1 MQGNSIWTM
10 SRNPI
15 KKLRQKIWRFFIIMK
30 SFCILM
36 CFSFLT
42 LLSRKL
48 IPYFSLVS
56 LPYCVYE
63 GNLMGFFFLSHSY
76 SDFYFPPWTYN
87 NLNFKSHLHLIFFP
101 SSYYTYCVYFLKCF
115 RQSGKWHN
123 NNIKN
128 LNMQFMEIFISVFK
142 GPMKFFN

>member
-1 MQGNSIWTM
+1 MQENSIWAM

-15 KKLRQKIWRFFIIMK
+15 KKLRHKIWRFFFIIMK

-36 CFSFLT
+36 CF

-56 LPYCVYE
+56 LPSCMRREPY
-63 GNLMGFFFLSHSY
+63 GIFLFLSTHTLL
-76 SDFYFPPWTYN
+76 FYFSPWTYN

-101 SSYYTYCVYFLKCF
+101 SSYYTYCVLYFLKCF

-128 LNMQFMEIFISVFK
+128 LNMQFMEIFISSFQRTHE
-142 GPMKFFN
+142 KFY